1 MREGVGETASS
12 CQQPINTDIMEY
24 LNRVE
29 LHGVV
34 GSVMKTK
41 LSECTITRFTV
52 ATNYVYK
59 AADGT
64 IVEETTWHTIVSWED
79 IKIEKGDKVEVV
91 GRIRCNRYTTVS
103 GEEMI
108 TYEIL
113 ASEVRKAE

>member
-1 MREGVGETASS
+1 
-12 CQQPINTDIMEY
+12 MEH

-34 GSVMKTK
+34 GSVRKTK

-59 AADGT
+59 AADDT
-64 IVEETTWHTIVSWED
+64 IVEETTWHTVVSWED

-91 GRIRCNRYTTVS
+91 GRIRCNRYTTAS
-103 GEEMI
+103 GEERI
-108 TYEIL
+108 AYEIL
-113 ASEVRKAE
+113 ASEIRKVE

>member
-1 MREGVGETASS
+1 MREDAGETVSS
-12 CQQPINTDIMEY
+12 CQQPINTDIMEH

-34 GSVMKTK
+34 GSVRKTK

-64 IVEETTWHTIVSWED
+64 IVEETTWHTVVSWND
-79 IKIEKGDKVEVV
+79 IEIEKGDKVEVV
-91 GRIRCNRYTTVS
+91 GRIRCNRYVTEY
-103 GEEMI
+103 GEEKFV
-108 TYEIL
+108 YDIL
-113 ASEVRKAE
+113 ASEIRKVE